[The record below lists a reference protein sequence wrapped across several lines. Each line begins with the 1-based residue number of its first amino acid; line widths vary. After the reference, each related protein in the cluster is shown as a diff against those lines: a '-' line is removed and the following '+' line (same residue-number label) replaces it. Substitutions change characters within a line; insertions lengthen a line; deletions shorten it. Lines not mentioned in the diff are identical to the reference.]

1 MITKIKKVKLIVE
14 TNTGEEVILVDSEYN
29 NAEVSFETG
38 LEEPKFRETSNGIAI
53 GIFKKIPTKTYHILI
68 RDMVEGD

>member
-14 TNTGEEVILVDSEYN
+14 TNTGEEVILVDSEYD

-38 LEEPKFRETSNGIAI
+38 LEEPRFLSPGKYPYM
-53 GIFKKIPTKTYHILI
+53 KIPTKTYHIFI
-68 RDMVEGD
+68 RDMPV